1 MNTNTIII
9 VLLIILLF
17 LHFFIDYN
25 VEYFSYEPL
34 DKKKNFGRL
43 GNRYSQKYFGSIEN
57 WSPLYANTLDDYA
70 TKCVSNA
77 KNIKNEPLIADII
90 NNNPKDNDIAII
102 HLRCSDVPFVRHI
115 DYHLQTSE
123 YYTFVFDILKKHNIK
138 KVKIMLCTQHGTN
151 DLANIKCSEY
161 ANKIIEW
168 GLQNDLNM
176 SKDIVCLSSEYE
188 TYKNLLSCKILVS
201 TGGSFSFIPGIIKAL
216 ENKEFFISP
225 LFYTEDKD
233 NLKTDQWY
241 NELVNKVHWSMYNK
255 KPILHSSIKDYNTFE
270 YT

>member
-1 MNTNTIII
+1 
-9 VLLIILLF
+9 
-17 LHFFIDYN
+17 
-25 VEYFSYEPL
+25 
-34 DKKKNFGRL
+34 
-43 GNRYSQKYFGSIEN
+43 
-57 WSPLYANTLDDYA
+57 
-70 TKCVSNA
+70 
-77 KNIKNEPLIADII
+77 
-90 NNNPKDNDIAII
+90 
-102 HLRCSDVPFVRHI
+102 
-115 DYHLQTSE
+115 
-123 YYTFVFDILKKHNIK
+123 
-138 KVKIMLCTQHGTN
+138 MLCTKHNSAAGH
-151 DLANIKCSEY
+151 DLSNIKCSEY

-241 NELVNKVHWSMYNK
+241 NELVNKVHWTMYNK